1 MSPDQR
7 AEEVGQLVLNRK
19 AAQKKLDGLLG
30 AARELG
36 AKLEQLGTLL
46 QRAPQTIKFEG
57 VGFDPSYAP
66 LTGPSFKPQEIDGRA
81 ISELPAAIG
90 NAMEE
95 LKRIN
100 ERARNLGV

>member
-46 QRAPQTIKFEG
+46 Q
-57 VGFDPSYAP
+57 
-66 LTGPSFKPQEIDGRA
+66 
-81 ISELPAAIG
+81 
-90 NAMEE
+90 
-95 LKRIN
+95 
-100 ERARNLGV
+100 ARTYIL